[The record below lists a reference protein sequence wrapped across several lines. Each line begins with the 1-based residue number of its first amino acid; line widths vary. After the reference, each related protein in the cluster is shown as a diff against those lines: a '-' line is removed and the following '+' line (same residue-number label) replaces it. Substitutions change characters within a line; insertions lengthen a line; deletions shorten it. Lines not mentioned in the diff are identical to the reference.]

1 MQLDFLENEHE
12 RRAFAFAV
20 GVLALSIIAIIVFAV
35 TGNSIIFYLFAV
47 LAVVLGLY
55 MAYHVSN
62 PPKQQ
67 VAKQPR
73 RRKQ

>member
-1 MQLDFLENEHE
+1 MQFDFLENEHE
-12 RRAFAFAV
+12 KRAFAFAL
-20 GVLALSIIAIIVFAV
+20 GVLVLSVIAIVVFAV

-47 LAVVLGLY
+47 LAVALGLY

-67 VAKQPR
+67 AAKQPR
-73 RRKQ
+73 KKRQ